1 MSTGKGKKRVK
12 NIPVLY
18 DERKN
23 RHTVLLTD
31 TAWHKLQY
39 IAELKGLSASEM
51 IEQWIREIDG
61 E

>member
-12 NIPVLY
+12 DLPVLY

-31 TAWHKLQY
+31 TTWQKLIQ
-39 IAELKGLSASEM
+39 ISKKKKISISEI
-51 IEQWIREIDG
+51 IEQWAQLLDG
-61 E
+61 N